1 MKPKVSEMK
10 KVIKIREEINEIDI
24 LNTIDKIN
32 ETNSWFFKKIDKTD
46 KIFARFTKGKKREGP
61 HK

>member
-1 MKPKVSEMK
+1 MRKEI
-10 KVIKIREEINEIDI
+10 IKIREEINEIEI
-24 LNTIDKIN
+24 LKAIDKIN
-32 ETNSWFFKKIDKTD
+32 ETNSWFFKKINKTD